1 MERTTIEITGG
12 TTEFTSRLGLKK
24 AMERFG
30 EVVGCHMGQRGV
42 DKPVVRY
49 VSGEV
54 AQGAYES
61 LRKGEIVL
69 DGNILEGDWKPDR
82 GRGRPWV
89 KPALNGFITSQKLGL
104 TCLRPPP
111 EPTKPRENVE
121 MTSRDF
127 LTGMR
132 DRRRSRSR
140 DRRRRSR
147 SRDRR
152 R

>member
-1 MERTTIEITGG
+1 MERTAIEITGG
-12 TTEFTSRLGLKK
+12 TTEWTSRLSLKK

-30 EVVGCHMGQRGV
+30 EVIGCHIGNRGV

-54 AQGAYES
+54 AQTAHQA

-69 DGNILEGDWKPDR
+69 DGMILEGDWKPDR
-82 GRGRPWV
+82 GR
-89 KPALNGFITSQKLGL
+89 
-104 TCLRPPP
+104 PPP
-111 EPTKPRENVE
+111 EMRKEPREAE

-132 DRRRSRSR
+132 ARR
-140 DRRRRSR
+140 DRRSTLASVETFRCLGGAVSDPW
-147 SRDRR
+147 SVFLLWV
-152 R
+152 

>member
-1 MERTTIEITGG
+1 
-12 TTEFTSRLGLKK
+12 
-24 AMERFG
+24 MERFG

-49 VSGEV
+49 ASGEV
-54 AQGAYES
+54 AQGAYQA

-69 DGNILEGDWKPDR
+69 DGMILEGDWKPDR
-82 GRGRPWV
+82 GR
-89 KPALNGFITSQKLGL
+89 
-104 TCLRPPP
+104 PPP
-111 EPTKPRENVE
+111 EPMKPRENVME

-132 DRRRSRSR
+132 ARGRSRSRSR

-152 R
+152 RRS